1 MYSSRADSVL
11 IENHLPEFDPS
22 IPDVQAK
29 GHSNSTIGSK
39 SSEIIR
45 KPIAGERESE
55 IVLSRFQT
63 KIGKNFLLENFLPS
77 KQQIPSTIEGKIKIS
92 NEHQFKFKFINTKSH
107 TEISK
112 YKILNIPHM
121 ITNILGYPDW
131 FIPSLRFVLQQKVRT
146 PCSPSLR
153 FELSQQAAEHNKAL
167 LQQHGNN
174 LQNYILTQKDTHI
187 YFGAEF

>member
-1 MYSSRADSVL
+1 MYPSRADSVL
-11 IENHLPEFDPS
+11 TENHLPGLDPS

-29 GHSNSTIGSK
+29 GHSNSTKSTK

-92 NEHQFKFKFINTKSH
+92 NEHQFKFKFINKKLKQKFQNTKYS
-107 TEISK
+107 TF
-112 YKILNIPHM
+112 P
-121 ITNILGYPDW
+121 T
-131 FIPSLRFVLQQKVRT
+131 
-146 PCSPSLR
+146 
-153 FELSQQAAEHNKAL
+153 
-167 LQQHGNN
+167 
-174 LQNYILTQKDTHI
+174 
-187 YFGAEF
+187 